1 MLVPGL
7 KRGRGSW
14 AAGGGRLP
22 SGPHPPRS
30 PCPSSQRHPTPLSVV
45 GFALGLREPLASRPC
60 SSPLASGPSAPT
72 NTRFPGPGDTR
83 GLPSQT
89 RHIPH
94 SPQVHPAVGL
104 GEATKPLGAMAF
116 LAENRGDNRK
126 DPVRSTRDLM
136 SLCPPRAGHSPR
148 LPASPLSGRQSRPS
162 SRMCGRAHGQ
172 QAVSGVAFPDLC
184 FRPLGH
190 APEVFLCSSIRMY
203 SFGKLVILQILAE
216 RLLGA
221 GLYRMRGV
229 RRGGR
234 TDLGLPWPRSRSSL
248 APFPLPPHPNR
259 TLFQGIGWDVFP
271 SCWMASF
278 IHQ

>member
-1 MLVPGL
+1 MGPIRPGA
-7 KRGRGSW
+7 RV
-14 AAGGGRLP
+14 RLP
-22 SGPHPPRS
+22 SVILHHCLSWGLRSGCGNLLPPVRA
-30 PCPSSQRHPTPLSVV
+30 RPLSHLV
-45 GFALGLREPLASRPC
+45 LRLRQ
-60 SSPLASGPSAPT
+60 
-72 NTRFPGPGDTR
+72 TRGSQGRGDTR